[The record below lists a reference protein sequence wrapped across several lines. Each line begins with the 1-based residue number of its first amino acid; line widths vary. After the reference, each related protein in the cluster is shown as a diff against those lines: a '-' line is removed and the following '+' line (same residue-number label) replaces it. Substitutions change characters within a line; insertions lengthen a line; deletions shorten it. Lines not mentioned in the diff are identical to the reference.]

1 MQSLKD
7 EEFEILGLKLR
18 FKPEPLNE
26 DRAST
31 VSAQE
36 VVEHFQSEIIAIQK
50 KSPRQLDSTQIAILV
65 ALKSVSER
73 LELKKDFTENL
84 GQLEKSATDALDY
97 LSEISPVPN

>member
-18 FKPEPLNE
+18 FKPEPLGE
-26 DRAST
+26 DKSST

-36 VVEHFQSEIIAIQK
+36 VVEYIQSEIIEIQK
-50 KSPRQLDSTQIAILV
+50 KSPRALDATQIAILV
-65 ALKSVSER
+65 ALKTASER
-73 LELKKDFTENL
+73 LELQSDFSHKL

-97 LSEISPVPN
+97 LSEVSPATN